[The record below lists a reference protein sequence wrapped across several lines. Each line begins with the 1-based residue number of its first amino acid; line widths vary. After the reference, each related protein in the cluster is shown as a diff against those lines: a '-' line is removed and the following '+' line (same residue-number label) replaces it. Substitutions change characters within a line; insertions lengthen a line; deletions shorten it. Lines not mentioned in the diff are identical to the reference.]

1 MNMFFL
7 NVFGNLDFDIYYELM
22 MLCVLIVLGILLGK
36 LAEKLSIPAVT
47 GYIVAGI
54 LVGPVLHLVT
64 EEVTGGLKIIS
75 NIAIGFIAYSIGMEL
90 WLPKYK
96 NSAKEILIL
105 TFVQAIM
112 TTVIVFFVFLVFK
125 QSVAVALLLSAI
137 ACATAPAP
145 LMMIIKRYKAK
156 GRLTDT
162 VLPVVGLDDGV
173 GIIIFGVNLAVA
185 KALINNGGENI
196 NIFKIILTPLK
207 ELGLSIL
214 LGVIVGLIVGVLSNK
229 VIKNF
234 AKHDKNDTYLSLAII
249 CVFLSVTAAH
259 YFSLSPILV
268 PMVIGMTVT
277 NMIDKD
283 TFKTQTRV
291 IDKFTPPLMIAFFTL
306 AGAELDFKILVNA
319 GLVGIIYILAR
330 IIGKYVGSYIGCL
343 IGGSPK
349 EVRNHIGLTLLP
361 QGGVAIGMVITVANE
376 CGDVG
381 KMIQTIVLAGIFIY
395 ELFGPILAKIG
406 FERTGDIVKGALNES
421 NNDANTVALETT
433 EVSQT
438 SESQK

>member
-1 MNMFFL
+1 MNLL
-7 NVFGNLDFDIYYELM
+7 NVLANLEFDIYYELM
-22 MLCVLIVLGILLGK
+22 MLCLLIVLGILLGK

-47 GYIVAGI
+47 GYIIAGI
-54 LVGPVLHLVT
+54 LVGPVLNLVT
-64 EEVTGGLKIIS
+64 EEVTNGLKIIS

-96 NSAKEILIL
+96 NSAKEILII
-105 TFVQAIM
+105 TFVQAIL
-112 TTVIVFFVFLVFK
+112 TTAIVFFALVLFK
-125 QSVAVALLLSAI
+125 QSIAVALLLSSI

-156 GRLTDT
+156 GKLTDT

-173 GIIIFGVNLAVA
+173 GIIIFGVSLAVA
-185 KALINNGGENI
+185 KALIENDGESI

-214 LGVIVGLIVGVLSNK
+214 LGVVIGLIVGVLSNK

-259 YFSLSPILV
+259 YFNLSPILV

-277 NMIDKD
+277 NMIDKE

-306 AGAELDFKILVNA
+306 AGAELDFKILINA
-319 GLVGIIYILAR
+319 GLVGIIYIVGR

-343 IGGSPK
+343 LGKSDKNIRK
-349 EVRNHIGLTLLP
+349 NIGLTLLP

-381 KMIQTIVLAGIFIY
+381 KMIQTIVLAGIFIF
-395 ELFGPILAKIG
+395 ELTGPILAKIG
-406 FERTGDIVKGALNES
+406 LERTGDIIKEKNEEIE
-421 NNDANTVALETT
+421 NNTT
-433 EVSQT
+433 EIQNS
-438 SESQK
+438 

>member
-1 MNMFFL
+1 MKEDEIMYLL
-7 NVFGNLDFDIYYELM
+7 NILTNLEFDIYYELM

-36 LAEKLSIPAVT
+36 LAEKLNIPAVT
-47 GYIVAGI
+47 GYIIAGI
-54 LVGPVLHLVT
+54 LVGPVLNLVT
-64 EEVTGGLKIIS
+64 EEVTSGLKIIS

-96 NSAKEILIL
+96 NSAKEILII
-105 TFVQAIM
+105 TFVQAIL
-112 TTVIVFFVFLVFK
+112 TTVIVFFALILFK
-125 QSVAVALLLSAI
+125 QSVAVALLLSSI

-156 GRLTDT
+156 GKLTDT

-173 GIIIFGVNLAVA
+173 GIIIFGINLAVA
-185 KALINNGGENI
+185 KALIENGGENI

-214 LGVIVGLIVGVLSNK
+214 LGVVIGLIVGVLSNK

-259 YFSLSPILV
+259 YFNLSPILV

-277 NMIDKD
+277 NMIDKE

-306 AGAELDFKILVNA
+306 AGAELDFKILINA
-319 GLVGIIYILAR
+319 GLVGIIYIVGR

-343 IGGSPK
+343 LGKSDKTI
-349 EVRNHIGLTLLP
+349 RNHIGLTLLP

-376 CGDVG
+376 CGEVG
-381 KMIQTIVLAGIFIY
+381 KMIQTIVLAGIFIF
-395 ELFGPILAKIG
+395 ELTGPILAKIG
-406 FERTGDIVKGALNES
+406 LERTGDIVKETES
-421 NNDANTVALETT
+421 EEQKENVPVA
-433 EVSQT
+433 Q
-438 SESQK
+438 

>member
-1 MNMFFL
+1 MNLL
-7 NVFGNLDFDIYYELM
+7 NVLTNLEFDIYYELM

-47 GYIVAGI
+47 GYIIAGI
-54 LVGPVLHLVT
+54 LVGPVLNLVT
-64 EEVTGGLKIIS
+64 EEVTNGLKIIS

-96 NSAKEILIL
+96 NSAKEILII
-105 TFVQAIM
+105 TFVQAIL
-112 TTVIVFFVFLVFK
+112 TTVIVFFALLIFK

-156 GRLTDT
+156 GKLTDT

-173 GIIIFGVNLAVA
+173 GIIIFGINLAVA
-185 KALINNGGENI
+185 KALIENGGENI

-214 LGVIVGLIVGVLSNK
+214 LGVVIGLIVGTLSNK

-259 YFSLSPILV
+259 YFNLSPILV

-277 NMIDKD
+277 NMIDKE

-306 AGAELDFKILVNA
+306 AGAELDFKILINA
-319 GLVGIIYILAR
+319 GLVGIIYIVGR

-343 IGGSPK
+343 LGKSDKNITK
-349 EVRNHIGLTLLP
+349 NIGLTLLP

-381 KMIQTIVLAGIFIY
+381 KMIQTIVLAGIFIF
-395 ELFGPILAKIG
+395 ELTGPILAKIG
-406 FERTGDIVKGALNES
+406 LERTGDIVKETNEEIES
-421 NNDANTVALETT
+421 NTT
-433 EVSQT
+433 QIQNS
-438 SESQK
+438 